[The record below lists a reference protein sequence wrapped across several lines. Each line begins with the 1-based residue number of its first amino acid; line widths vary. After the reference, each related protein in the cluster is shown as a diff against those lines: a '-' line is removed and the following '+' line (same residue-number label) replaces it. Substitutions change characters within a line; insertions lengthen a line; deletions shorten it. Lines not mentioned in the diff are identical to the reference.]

1 MKECLLFCVAILF
14 VIFIVDVLCPF
25 KKMNKIVLVF
35 INSMVVL
42 VALTFVISKL
52 HKIDNINFGFDSG
65 KEEESLAS
73 LSELETKYLENI
85 IKEKLISENI
95 NCESI
100 KINSSFDSQSGKYVY
115 SKVLVFVIGE
125 NYSAQDITSIV
136 TKIVNTEVQVYGR

>member
-14 VIFIVDVLCPF
+14 VIFIVDILCPF
-25 KKMNKIVLVF
+25 KKMYKIVLIF

-52 HKIDNINFGFDSG
+52 QKIDNINFGFDSG

-95 NCESI
+95 NCESV

>member
-52 HKIDNINFGFDSG
+52 QKIDNINFGFDSG

-95 NCESI
+95 NCESV

-125 NYSAQDITSIV
+125 NYSAEDITSLV

>member
-52 HKIDNINFGFDSG
+52 QKIDNINFGFDSG

-95 NCESI
+95 NCESV

-125 NYSAQDITSIV
+125 NYSTEDITSIV